1 MKLLWNK
8 ERTLVALDFSC
19 SLELGSGA
27 GGCRGG
33 SKGRQLRK
41 HLYGARLTLHKKLNS
56 KSCSS
61 RDSPCTVVLGFS
73 IFDPVRILRPRRSP
87 TMHGHPSTHR
97 RSGASIG
104 LLLRQKVE
112 NCKDNGYLKMAPC
125 DSPSET
131 GIETNLSGL
140 NPSMVTHPY
149 IWKLVVV
156 TDVTDV
162 TDRHFQKSSRPP
174 FYATF

>member
-1 MKLLWNK
+1 MPGD
-8 ERTLVALDFSC
+8 V
-19 SLELGSGA
+19 
-27 GGCRGG
+27 
-33 SKGRQLRK
+33 GRILAA
-41 HLYGARLTLHKKLNS
+41 HLYAARLTLHKKLNS

-61 RDSPCTVVLGFS
+61 RDCACRVVLGFS

-125 DSPSET
+125 DSPSKT

-140 NPSMVTHPY
+140 LTQVWSLTH
-149 IWKLVVV
+149 IWQLVVV

-162 TDRHFQKSSRPP
+162 TDRHFQKLSRPP
-174 FYATF
+174 FYATFRRRIAW

>member
-1 MKLLWNK
+1 M
-8 ERTLVALDFSC
+8 THFLV
-19 SLELGSGA
+19 E
-27 GGCRGG
+27 
-33 SKGRQLRK
+33 

-61 RDSPCTVVLGFS
+61 RDCACRVVLGFS

-125 DSPSET
+125 DSPSKT

-140 NPSMVTHPY
+140 LTQVWSLTH
-149 IWKLVVV
+149 IWQLVVV

-162 TDRHFQKSSRPP
+162 TDRHFQKLSIPL

>member
-1 MKLLWNK
+1 MLKWQKESKQRGAEEPPKANAYPGSRRITSSLSSPHRFPAASQKMCRNLLQ
-8 ERTLVALDFSC
+8 
-19 SLELGSGA
+19 G
-27 GGCRGG
+27 
-33 SKGRQLRK
+33 Q
-41 HLYGARLTLHKKLNS
+41 
-56 KSCSS
+56 
-61 RDSPCTVVLGFS
+61 P
-73 IFDPVRILRPRRSP
+73 P

-125 DSPSET
+125 DSPSKT

-140 NPSMVTHPY
+140 ITQVWSLTH
-149 IWKLVVV
+149 IWQLVVV

-162 TDRHFQKSSRPP
+162 TDRHFQKLSRPP
-174 FYATF
+174 FYATFRRRIAWLHHGSIHSCSFSRRNDVLKQTTRST

>member
-1 MKLLWNK
+1 MGWISVN
-8 ERTLVALDFSC
+8 
-19 SLELGSGA
+19 
-27 GGCRGG
+27 
-33 SKGRQLRK
+33 
-41 HLYGARLTLHKKLNS
+41 HLYGARLRLHKKLNS

-61 RDSPCTVVLGFS
+61 RDSAYRVVLGFS

-125 DSPSET
+125 DSPSKT

-140 NPSMVTHPY
+140 LTQVWSLTH
-149 IWKLVVV
+149 IWQLVVV

-162 TDRHFQKSSRPP
+162 TDRKFQKLSRPP
-174 FYATF
+174 FYATFRRRIAW

>member
-1 MKLLWNK
+1 MSRIL
-8 ERTLVALDFSC
+8 A
-19 SLELGSGA
+19 A
-27 GGCRGG
+27 
-33 SKGRQLRK
+33 

-61 RDSPCTVVLGFS
+61 RDSLCTVVLGFS

-125 DSPSET
+125 DSPSKT

-140 NPSMVTHPY
+140 LTQVWSLTH
-149 IWKLVVV
+149 IWQLVVV

-162 TDRHFQKSSRPP
+162 TDRKFQKLSRPP
-174 FYATF
+174 FYATFRRRIAW

>member
-1 MKLLWNK
+1 M
-8 ERTLVALDFSC
+8 THFS
-19 SLELGSGA
+19 A
-27 GGCRGG
+27 D
-33 SKGRQLRK
+33 
-41 HLYGARLTLHKKLNS
+41 HLYAARLRLDKKLNS
-56 KSCSS
+56 KRCSS
-61 RDSPCTVVLGFS
+61 RDSAYCVVLGFS

-125 DSPSET
+125 DSPSKT

-140 NPSMVTHPY
+140 LTQVWSLTH
-149 IWKLVVV
+149 IWQLVVV

-162 TDRHFQKSSRPP
+162 TDRKFQKLSRPP
-174 FYATF
+174 FYATFRRRIAW

>member
-1 MKLLWNK
+1 M
-8 ERTLVALDFSC
+8 THFSV
-19 SLELGSGA
+19 
-27 GGCRGG
+27 R
-33 SKGRQLRK
+33 
-41 HLYGARLTLHKKLNS
+41 HLYGARLRLDKKLNS
-56 KSCSS
+56 KKGSS
-61 RDSPCTVVLGFS
+61 RDSPSTVVLGFS
-73 IFDPVRILRPRRSP
+73 IFDPVRILRPRRSL

-125 DSPSET
+125 NSPSKT

-140 NPSMVTHPY
+140 LTQVWSLTH
-149 IWKLVVV
+149 ILWQLVIV

-162 TDRHFQKSSRPP
+162 TDRHFQKLSRPP
-174 FYATF
+174 GTGLAIRRALLLERLSGPPGW